1 MLRNKQYLL
10 IVEALVSILLLIPK
24 GDMCQYLVVV
34 FSCRKPLLRLT
45 LMFSLHF
52 SPISLSLP
60 PHSVTVC
67 RFASTGDDWFVLV
80 GVARD
85 MILNPRS
92 VAGGFIY
99 TYRLSSAGDK
109 LEFMHKVGTD
119 PCVFTIHLQMIQC
132 YLIKRL
138 SYQCLVLDRFI

>member
-1 MLRNKQYLL
+1 M
-10 IVEALVSILLLIPK
+10 
-24 GDMCQYLVVV
+24 
-34 FSCRKPLLRLT
+34 FSFRKPLSYADALFAFLSR
-45 LMFSLHF
+45 
-52 SPISLSLP
+52 SLSLALSRAP
-60 PHSVTVC
+60 SLSLSSSVTVC

-119 PCVFTIHLQMIQC
+119 PCVITINVHMIQC
-132 YLIKRL
+132 YVTI
-138 SYQCLVLDRFI
+138 YNIYAH

>member
-1 MLRNKQYLL
+1 M
-10 IVEALVSILLLIPK
+10 
-24 GDMCQYLVVV
+24 
-34 FSCRKPLLRLT
+34 
-45 LMFSLHF
+45 LMFSLLF
-52 SPISLSLP
+52 SPVSLCLP

-119 PCVFTIHLQMIQC
+119 PCVFIIDVQIIQC
-132 YLIKRL
+132 YLI
-138 SYQCLVLDRFI
+138 